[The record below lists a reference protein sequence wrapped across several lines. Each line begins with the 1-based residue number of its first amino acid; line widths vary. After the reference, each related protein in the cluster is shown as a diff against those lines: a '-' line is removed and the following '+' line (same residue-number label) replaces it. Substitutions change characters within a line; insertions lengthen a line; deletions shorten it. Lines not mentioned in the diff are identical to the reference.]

1 MKVTIDAN
9 LCVGCGLCTEMCPD
23 VFKMEGDKA
32 VVLREPTTPR
42 AEADCRDAK
51 EQCPVFAITI
61 AE

>member
-32 VVLREPTTPR
+32 VVLREPTTSR
-42 AEADCRDAK
+42 AIADCRDAK